1 MIFDLKGKRRRV
13 VQGTYLT
20 LAVLMGGGLVLFG
33 IGGGSLNGGLL
44 DAFKGGGGSSSGNKA
59 IEQKIDNA
67 EKQLAVNPQNQ
78 AALQE
83 IIRDNYQLASLS
95 ADPTTGLFTK
105 DGKKNLQQASSAWQ
119 RYLNT
124 NPAKPNPTLANYMFN
139 AYSQAG
145 LNQPANAQKAAEIV
159 AQDQNNS
166 SAYIRVVLYATLA
179 GDKRTADLAAQ
190 KALDLAPKGQSSS
203 VKKLVQQARSAG
215 APSSTSTQT
224 NGGGSGGG

>member
-1 MIFDLKGKRRRV
+1 MLFDLKGRRRRV
-13 VQGTYLT
+13 VQGTYVT

-44 DAFKGGGGSSSGNKA
+44 DAFKGGGGSSNGNSA
-59 IEQKIDNA
+59 IQKKIDAA
-67 EKQLAVNPQNQ
+67 ERQLAVNPQNQ

-95 ADPTTGLFTK
+95 ADQTTGLFTA
-105 DGKKNLQQASSAWQ
+105 DGKKDLQQASNAWQ

-124 NPAKPNPTLANYMFN
+124 NPAKPNATLASFMFQ

-145 LNQPANAQKAAEIV
+145 LNQPANAEKAAEIV
-159 AQDQNNS
+159 AADQNNS
-166 SAYIRVVLYATLA
+166 SAYIRVVQYATLA

-190 KALDLAPKGQSSS
+190 KALELAPKGQRSS
-203 VKKLVQQARSAG
+203 VKTLVQQARAAG
-215 APSSTSTQT
+215 TATSSGQSTGT
-224 NGGGSGGG
+224 GGSGG